1 MLHKNKS
8 LVLIFL
14 LSLVSV
20 LWLFSSFIKA
30 GVVAWLLVL
39 ITQSFAA
46 RLENSFAKSSWQ
58 HIAKSKLFLSAFI
71 LTLIFVLLIVIPSVY
86 LITYAISSF
95 DYQAILSIKPHLL
108 SNLNSVAWLSDA
120 TKSKLT
126 NALSDYLADMG
137 SSERLKQVWQFS
149 SSYLQNI
156 SSGVLNLSLVIVFFF
171 LFTLYRSHI
180 VAFFSNLLP
189 LPAAQKETIADN
201 VSGTLSVV
209 FMTVFVVAVSQG
221 VAFAGLMLFFDYNPL
236 LLGFFTALSSVIPI
250 FGTALVWVPVAI
262 NEFMHGNII
271 GAIVITGY
279 GCVVLAFIIDNFLR
293 IIALNKIARKVKVS
307 YKVNEFLLFFSIAAG
322 MALLGFWG
330 VLIGPALIALFIAL
344 AKALGDD
351 LN

>member
-14 LSLVSV
+14 LSLISV

-39 ITQSFAA
+39 VTQSFAA
-46 RLENSFAKSSWQ
+46 RIESFFANCSWRR
-58 HIAKSKLFLSAFI
+58 IAEAKLFLSAFV
-71 LTLIFVLLIVIPSVY
+71 LTLIFVLLVVVPSVY
-86 LITYAISSF
+86 LITYAISNF
-95 DYQAILSIKPHLL
+95 DYQAIMAIKPHLF
-108 SNLNSVAWLSDA
+108 SNLNSITWLSDS

-126 NALSDYLADMG
+126 KALSDYLADMG

-171 LFTLYRSHI
+171 LFTLYRNKI
-180 VAFFSNLLP
+180 IAFFSGLLP
-189 LPAAQKETIADN
+189 LPEAQKDNIADN
-201 VSGTLSVV
+201 VSGTLSIV

-221 VAFAGLMLFFDYNPL
+221 VAFAGLMLFFGYNPL
-236 LLGFFTALSSVIPI
+236 LLGFFTALSSVVPI

-271 GAIVITGY
+271 SAIVIVGY

-344 AKALGDD
+344 AKALSND

>member
-1 MLHKNKS
+1 MLYKNKF
-8 LVLIFL
+8 LVLVFV

-39 ITQSFAA
+39 VTQ
-46 RLENSFAKSSWQ
+46 RLTIRIENFFAKSNWPRIV
-58 HIAKSKLFLSAFI
+58 HSKLVLSAFV
-71 LTLIFVLLIVIPSVY
+71 LTLIFVLLVVIPSVY

-95 DYQAILSIKPHLL
+95 DYQAILAIKPHLF
-108 SNLNSVAWLSDA
+108 SNLNSITWLSDS
-120 TKSKLT
+120 TKLKLT
-126 NALSDYLADMG
+126 KALNDYLADMG
-137 SSERLKQVWQFS
+137 SSERLRQVWQFS

-156 SSGVLNLSLVIVFFF
+156 SSGVLNLSLVIAFFF
-171 LFTLYRSHI
+171 LFTLYRNGI
-180 VAFFSNLLP
+180 ILFFSRLLP
-189 LPAAQKETIADN
+189 LSPLQRNTIADN

-221 VAFAGLMLFFDYNPL
+221 IAFAGLMVFFNYNPL
-236 LLGFFTALSSVIPI
+236 MLGFFTAISSVVPI
-250 FGTALVWVPVAI
+250 FGTALVWIPVAI

-271 GAIVITGY
+271 SAIVIISY

-293 IIALNKIARKVKVS
+293 IIALNKIAQKVKVS

-322 MALLGFWG
+322 MAALGFWG

-344 AKALGDD
+344 AKALGED